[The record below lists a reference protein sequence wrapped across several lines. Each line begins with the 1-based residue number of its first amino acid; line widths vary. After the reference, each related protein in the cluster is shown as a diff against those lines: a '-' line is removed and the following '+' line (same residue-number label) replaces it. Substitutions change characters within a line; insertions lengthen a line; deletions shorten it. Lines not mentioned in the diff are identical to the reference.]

1 MILTL
6 DNKYYTIKFTCNFS
20 TTIPCHP
27 KSEDVGQTY
36 TIDKACPQCLPHPLL
51 VNAIFDRAHFNEV
64 QALKKAQGE
73 TIDASSCD
81 INQSLSTKLART
93 DDDSKSISGGSAMS
107 TSMNRHFVKSSFQ
120 ILKSVV
126 TRPRRKKIPTPQII
140 ITPPEE
146 DTLADA
152 DSEEMPALESAE
164 DEKTIDQRRPSETQW
179 ESFIKKATEIQSG
192 LQNDR
197 DEETKR
203 KDIERRLE
211 ETEKE
216 VMLERV
222 KAVEVSLE
230 QLS

>member
-1 MILTL
+1 MIPTL
-6 DNKYYTIKFTCNFS
+6 DNKFYTIKFTCNFS

-36 TIDKACPQCLPHPLL
+36 TVDKACPQCLPHPFL
-51 VNAIFDRAHFNEV
+51 VNAIFDRAHYNEV
-64 QALKKAQGE
+64 QALKKARGE
-73 TIDASSCD
+73 AIQPSSCD
-81 INQSLSTKLART
+81 INQSLSTKLQRI
-93 DDDSKSISGGSAMS
+93 DDDSKSISGRSAMS
-107 TSMNRHFVKSSFQ
+107 TSINRHFMKSSFQ

-146 DTLADA
+146 DAPADA
-152 DSEEMPALESAE
+152 NNDEKPAVESAE
-164 DEKTIDQRRPSETQW
+164 DKKTINERRPSDMQW
-179 ESFIKKATEIQSG
+179 ESFLKKATGLQSG
-192 LQNDR
+192 PQQDR
-197 DEETKR
+197 DEESKR

-216 VMLERV
+216 VMLEKV
-222 KAVEVSLE
+222 KAVEMSLE